1 MAMTNMN
8 KPSVD
13 MINNENKNGADKAVG
28 RGWLGSILSM
38 PDMFL
43 AP

>member
-28 RGWLGSILSM
+28 RGWLESI
-38 PDMFL
+38 
-43 AP
+43 